1 MLSTTMLLILF
12 LPSEIF
18 LKKYENASLSEI
30 YEKVK
35 VLTLAHEMK
44 RDEQIKLVI
53 QGLMGLHN
61 DCKSLIVKYKQIF
74 SMYTSSD
81 GDARILLASMEEF
94 IVHKAELLNHSHSI
108 LECLYDEDLVDAD
121 EIMEWYQSVDDDQ
134 SGIRGKVKPFIEWL
148 NEEDEDGGQNA

>member
-35 VLTLAHEMK
+35 LLTLAHEMK

-74 SMYTSSD
+74 AMFTSSEE
-81 GDARILLASMEEF
+81 DARIFLASMEEF
-94 IVHKAELLNHSHSI
+94 IVHKAKLLNHSNSI

-121 EIMEWYQSVDDDQ
+121 QIIEWYQSVDVAESD
-134 SGIRGKVKPFIEWL
+134 IRKKVKPFIEWL
-148 NEEDEDGGQNA
+148 NDDDEDDDP